1 MLQTMPKRLS
11 STGANHIMKWYCPIC
26 EETIETKTEIYKV
39 LHLLE
44 HEVYLLDAIAGK
56 MGV

>member
-1 MLQTMPKRLS
+1 
-11 STGANHIMKWYCPIC
+11 MKWYCPIC

-44 HEVYLLDAIAGK
+44 HETYLLEAIAGK